1 MTETTYNGWANRE
14 TWAVNVWV
22 DELGLTEARDATVR
36 QFSED
41 TTSAE
46 IETTTREWFEAEL
59 ESMQD
64 LSESSDDYG
73 NLIRALS
80 DIGSLWRVDWLQLGQ
95 AWLDDVEL

>member
-1 MTETTYNGWANRE
+1 MANETYNGWTNRE

-22 DELGLTEARDATVR
+22 DELGLTEARDEMVR

-46 IETTTREWFEAEL
+46 IENETREWFEAQL
-59 ESMQD
+59 DSMHE
-64 LSESSDDYG
+64 LSEASDDYD

-95 AWLDDVEL
+95 MWLDDVEL